1 MAIFSKSTANPRG
14 EMSFI
19 GHLEALRW
27 HLVRAAAVM
36 IGFCCVFLFFG
47 DFLFEKII
55 FAPLSQSFPTYGWLC
70 KLGTWLHQEDN
81 ICLTVSGKK
90 LQTLGASEQFTT
102 YMWICLLAGFIV
114 GFPYLLWELWKF
126 IRPALK
132 DKETK
137 PVRGFVFV
145 GTMLFSMGILFGFF
159 ILFPLS
165 YNFLINFQISPSF
178 TETNNTLDD
187 YISLISTMTF
197 VTGIV
202 FEMPILV
209 YFLSRLGI
217 MSPEFMKKFR
227 RHAVVVLL
235 IIAAIITPSPDITS
249 QMLVFVPLYFLYEIS
264 IFVSK
269 YVVNKYNKT

>member
-1 MAIFSKSTANPRG
+1 MALFSKSNSNPQG

-36 IGFCCVFLFFG
+36 IGFCAVFLFCG
-47 DFLFEKII
+47 DWLFEKII
-55 FAPLSQSFPTYGWLC
+55 FAPLSQNFPTYGWLC
-70 KLGTWLHQEDN
+70 KLGTLLHQEEN

-126 IRPALK
+126 VRPALK
-132 DKETK
+132 EKETK

-145 GTMLFSMGILFGFF
+145 GTFLFSLGILFGFF

-165 YNFLINFQISPSF
+165 YNFLINFQISSAF

-235 IIAAIITPSPDITS
+235 IVAAVITPSPDITS
-249 QMLVFVPLYFLYEIS
+249 QMLVFVPLYLLYEIS

-269 YVVNKYNKT
+269 YVVNKYR